1 MPLIE
6 ELAAESIQLIIERKQ
21 YNILEHFIV
30 EHKDGDATAYTFLE
44 IFMGASKQI
53 TNITDSSIT
62 VEDYGEMDKAYFL
75 NLCA

>member
-21 YNILEHFIV
+21 SNILEHFIV

-44 IFMGASKQI
+44 IFMRASK
-53 TNITDSSIT
+53 
-62 VEDYGEMDKAYFL
+62 
-75 NLCA
+75 